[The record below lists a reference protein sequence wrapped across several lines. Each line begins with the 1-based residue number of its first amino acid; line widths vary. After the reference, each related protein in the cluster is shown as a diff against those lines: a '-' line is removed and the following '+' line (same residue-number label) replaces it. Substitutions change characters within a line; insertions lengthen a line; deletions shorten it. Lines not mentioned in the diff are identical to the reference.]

1 MPRRRARTTNRRPR
15 DERRLS
21 VRGLRHDPPDPKRL
35 SRAFIGLA
43 LARAEA
49 EARAQQ
55 VSDPGA
61 TRVDDHDAQ
70 KDGGHDGIS

>member
-15 DERRLS
+15 DERRLR
-21 VRGLRHDPPDPKRL
+21 VRGLRHDPPDPRRL

-55 VSDPGA
+55 ASEAEA
-61 TRVDDHDAQ
+61 TRDDDHSAQ